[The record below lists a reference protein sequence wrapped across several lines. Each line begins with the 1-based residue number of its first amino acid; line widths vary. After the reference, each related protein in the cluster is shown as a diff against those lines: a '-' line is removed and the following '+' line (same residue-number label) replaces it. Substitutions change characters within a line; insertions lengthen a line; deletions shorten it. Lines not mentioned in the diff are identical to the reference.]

1 MIVSMREELRSHTR
15 PPSPSSAARLASSAA
30 QIENETLRDQVSHLQ
45 DKVATLEDTLE
56 ENRVNAD
63 REDTLL
69 REKLKRAKEK
79 EEALRQQIVD
89 SEKEMERMS
98 KSEETARGRVE
109 ELEEA
114 LRESAVALENAQ
126 AEIEGLRFEI
136 AVRYLVCLHEF
147 GLLTLLISYRTW
159 SHWHPMRLEAR
170 LARSRRWLDG
180 LLPTEHATRR
190 T

>member
-1 MIVSMREELRSHTR
+1 MIASLREQLRFHPR
-15 PPSPSSAARLASSAA
+15 PPSPSSAVRLASSAA

-63 REDTLL
+63 REDGLI
-69 REKLKRAKEK
+69 REKLRRAKEK
-79 EEALRQQIVD
+79 EEALRQQVVD
-89 SEKEMERMS
+89 SEKEMERVV
-98 KSEETARGRVE
+98 KSESTARDRVE

-136 AVRYLVCLHEF
+136 AVCCLACVR
-147 GLLTLLISYRTW
+147 GLRALTPLQLRRIW
-159 SHWHPMRLEAR
+159 SL
-170 LARSRRWLDG
+170 
-180 LLPTEHATRR
+180 
-190 T
+190 